1 MTVGSVCC
9 LYSQWTPKS
18 LITLLLYIYSFFP
31 FSSLPVSPLFLPFF
45 LSLSLYLSPPLP
57 QRKQRRGSIIS
68 LGTPPPE
75 ARTYRDILKDDN
87 SPSPSIKKDL
97 LEVSFEFA
105 NDSTLT
111 RKPSPRLFPRHS
123 STQSLDSLSSE
134 NTGMEEKSILTNQNR
149 VAKVTKRG
157 EGGRK
162 GGREKSIR
170 GERRSIREGW
180 LSCIV
185 YYSSKGKG
193 YSYGCIVGSLSSKS
207 N

>member
-1 MTVGSVCC
+1 MYMYMTVGSVCC

-18 LITLLLYIYSFFP
+18 LIILTVTLLLYIYSFFP

-45 LSLSLYLSPPLP
+45 LSLSLYLFPSLP

-157 EGGRK
+157 EGEREGER
-162 GGREKSIR
+162 GVLGERGRE
-170 GERRSIREGW
+170 REE
-180 LSCIV
+180 
-185 YYSSKGKG
+185 Y
-193 YSYGCIVGSLSSKS
+193 
-207 N
+207 

>member
-1 MTVGSVCC
+1 MDAKIINYTHCHTTTVC
-9 LYSQWTPKS
+9 L
-18 LITLLLYIYSFFP
+18 LFLSFFFTP
-31 FSSLPVSPLFLPFF
+31 CISSLPPFLP
-45 LSLSLYLSPPLP
+45 LSFSLYLSPPLP

-111 RKPSPRLFPRHS
+111 KKPSPRLFPRHS

-162 GGREKSIR
+162 GGRERK
-170 GERRSIREGW
+170 E
-180 LSCIV
+180 
-185 YYSSKGKG
+185 Y
-193 YSYGCIVGSLSSKS
+193 
-207 N
+207 